1 MPDFYKN
8 MTEPTQILIALS
20 IILLAGFLF
29 TRITKLLHLPNVT
42 GYIISGVVIG
52 PCVLKLVPVNVI
64 SHMGFV
70 SDLALSFIAFGI
82 GKFFKKEVL
91 KKTGKNIVIITI
103 LEALLAMALVTFASH
118 FIFNLSWKFSLILGA
133 IASATAPAS
142 TMMTIKQYQAKGEFV
157 DTLLQ
162 VVALDDVVCLL
173 AFGIA
178 TAIANT
184 SGKGFSILDVL
195 KPIGLNI
202 LAIVL
207 GIAFAFLLGK
217 ILTPKRSKDNR
228 LIIVIMALLGLS
240 GICSIMSVSPLLSCM
255 FFSAFYINLTEDKY
269 LFHQMDNLSPP
280 IMLIFFSL
288 SGMSLQLDI
297 LLKVGIIGVAYFF
310 IRIIGKYAGAYL
322 GCLITKQ
329 PKKIRNNLGL
339 ALIPQAGV
347 AIGLAVLGQRL
358 LNEELG
364 SLLSTIIL
372 SSSILYELIGPAC
385 AKASLHLSGAIPKNT
400 PVVNHDVTN
409 QQETIPVEE
418 ILHEEAPSLEENNEE
433 VLSITSNT

>member
-1 MPDFYKN
+1 
-8 MTEPTQILIALS
+8 
-20 IILLAGFLF
+20 
-29 TRITKLLHLPNVT
+29 
-42 GYIISGVVIG
+42 
-52 PCVLKLVPVNVI
+52 
-64 SHMGFV
+64 
-70 SDLALSFIAFGI
+70 
-82 GKFFKKEVL
+82 
-91 KKTGKNIVIITI
+91 
-103 LEALLAMALVTFASH
+103 
-118 FIFNLSWKFSLILGA
+118 
-133 IASATAPAS
+133 
-142 TMMTIKQYQAKGEFV
+142 
-157 DTLLQ
+157 
-162 VVALDDVVCLL
+162 
-173 AFGIA
+173 
-178 TAIANT
+178 
-184 SGKGFSILDVL
+184 
-195 KPIGLNI
+195 
-202 LAIVL
+202 
-207 GIAFAFLLGK
+207 
-217 ILTPKRSKDNR
+217 
-228 LIIVIMALLGLS
+228 
-240 GICSIMSVSPLLSCM
+240 MSVSPLLSCM

-269 LFHQMDNLSPP
+269 LFHQMDNFTPP

>member
-269 LFHQMDNLSPP
+269 LFHQMDNFTPP